1 MGQKEFQ
8 EKLDALKTERSKT
21 KDKLVALKGMFAKA
35 QESLA
40 SIKKNIETLA
50 DMRSNLR
57 IGSEAVSLDEF
68 RKTGV
73 LLRTNRDQMVEKGH
87 EIVKLNKQIHDVT
100 ATGTVLVAQIQSVE
114 AELGSYGQ
122 ILEFPKKIE
131 SVSVN
136 V

>member
-8 EKLDALKTERSKT
+8 EHLDALKSERSKT
-21 KDKLVALKGMFAKA
+21 KDKLVALKGMLAKA

-40 SIKKNIETLA
+40 SIKRNIETLV

-57 IGSEAVSLDEF
+57 AGSEVVSLDEF
-68 RKTGV
+68 RKAGI

-100 ATGTVLVAQIQSVE
+100 ATGAALVAQIQGVE
-114 AELGSYGQ
+114 TELGSYGQ
-122 ILEFPKKIE
+122 VLEFPKKIE
-131 SVSVN
+131 SVSVSA
-136 V
+136 